1 MKVKFALKSY
11 KFLYRYIMLQLSENN
26 TGSISVDSGITRT
39 VFQIPHSHNKS
50 YIFAK
55 LDYTWVEKTRRKRGE
70 LWGRA

>member
-11 KFLYRYIMLQLSENN
+11 KFWYRYIMLQLSKNN

-55 LDYTWVEKTRRKRGE
+55 LDYTWVEKNRKKKRRTLG
-70 LWGRA
+70 